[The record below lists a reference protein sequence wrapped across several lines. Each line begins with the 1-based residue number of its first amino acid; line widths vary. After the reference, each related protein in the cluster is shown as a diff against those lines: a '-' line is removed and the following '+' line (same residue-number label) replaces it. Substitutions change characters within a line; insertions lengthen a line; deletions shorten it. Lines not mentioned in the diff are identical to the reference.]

1 MDNLNGH
8 VMTLANSIIGVSILA
23 MPYCFKQCG
32 IMLSILMLFVSS
44 IISRLSC
51 HFLLKSAIIA
61 RRKTFEFLAFHI
73 FGSAGKFAIE
83 IGIIGFLLGTC
94 IAFFV
99 VMGELGPQIVVEIT
113 NISTTSTMRTSI
125 LMALALFVVLPL
137 GLLRNVD
144 SFNGVS
150 KATIGFYCC
159 LVLKVV
165 FEAVPHILTGDWYQN
180 VNFWRP
186 QGLMQCLPIFSM
198 ALFCQTQLFEMYQAI
213 NNATLERMNNLV
225 KVAMTLCT
233 SVYIFVGT
241 FGYIAFADKNIT
253 GNILLSF
260 SPSFITN
267 LLKLGFILSIA
278 FSFPL
283 IIFPCRASLYSLLYK
298 EGYTLHEG
306 TSNYIPEG
314 RFKTLT
320 MLIIFFSL
328 VVGIMIPNIELVL
341 GLVGST
347 ISIMI
352 CLLFPLTCFICISQ
366 KNTNERLVAQ
376 LMLFVGIFI
385 MVLGTYETLYT
396 VDTVE
401 VNKIGTFSSIDTIDH
416 IANVKKDIIQ
426 THTVLPSEKPITMKK
441 LEVKTENLPKM
452 TEKVKEVRHEPPQP
466 VEPSD
471 EEIKMKNGIKL
482 LPTPKNVAQ
491 NDSKLEQV
499 DIEAIKKEDKEE
511 KDAKLEAK
519 MDIKTDTN
527 KALLDTI
534 QKQNEVQ
541 KELVENQ
548 KKILEV
554 IQSQQKKDESRN
566 VEKLNEE
573 KVKAVKQIQDI
584 AQKAIEKISGG
595 DKNLVGKESG
605 GVEKKTENVNIL
617 NDHMEKNDNI
627 ELNVKPNIL
636 EELKKIDT
644 TQKSP
649 EQKNEPVVNAV
660 NIQEQAKKIQQVIE
674 VIQKHNIDVNQLVM
688 YTKPID
694 MESNNIA
701 PKKENIVATNEKIT
715 VKILKSPS
723 DNVDNTRTTISNISI
738 KRLLDPANYKQN
750 KNNTAPL
757 FMNLGKK
764 ANREDKQ
771 KQIPIPLPISMKNIT
786 LPKEASSLLKISGIK
801 EDKKNSEV
809 AAIPEEVAVVRRDIL
824 QFISRK

>member
-8 VMTLANSIIGVSILA
+8 VMTLANSIIGVSILT

-44 IISRLSC
+44 VISRLSC

-113 NISTTSTMRTSI
+113 DISTTSTMRTSI

-165 FEAVPHILTGDWYQN
+165 FEAVPHILTGDWYQK
-180 VNFWRP
+180 VIFWRP

-233 SVYIFVGT
+233 SVYIFVGM
-241 FGYIAFADKNIT
+241 FGYIAFVDKNIT

-267 LLKLGFILSIA
+267 LIKLGFLLSIA

-314 RFKTLT
+314 RFKMLT

-328 VVGIMIPNIELVL
+328 LVGIMIPNIELVL

-352 CLLFPLTCFICISQ
+352 CLLFPMTCFICISQ
-366 KNTNERLVAQ
+366 KNTNERLLAQ
-376 LMLFVGIFI
+376 FMLFVGIFI
-385 MVLGTYETLYT
+385 MVLGTYEILYT

-401 VNKIGTFSSIDTIDH
+401 VNKIGTFSSLDTIDQ
-416 IANVKKDIIQ
+416 IGVVKKKIVQ
-426 THTVLPSEKPITMKK
+426 THTVLPSEKPVTIKK
-441 LEVKTENLPKM
+441 VEVKTENSIKM
-452 TEKVKEVRHEPPQP
+452 TEKIKEVRHEPPQP
-466 VEPSD
+466 IEPTD
-471 EEIKMKNGIKL
+471 EETKLKKGMKL
-482 LPTPKNVAQ
+482 LATPKNIAQ

-511 KDAKLEAK
+511 KDAKLESK
-519 MDIKTDTN
+519 LDIKSDTN

-554 IQSQQKKDESRN
+554 IQSQQKKDVSRN

-595 DKNLVGKESG
+595 DKNIVGKENG
-605 GVEKKTENVNIL
+605 GVMKKTENGNIL
-617 NDHMEKNDNI
+617 NDHIEKNDKI
-627 ELNVKPNIL
+627 ELSVKPNIL
-636 EELKKIDT
+636 EEMKKIET
-644 TQKSP
+644 TKSP
-649 EQKNEPVVNAV
+649 EPKNKPTVSEV

-688 YTKPID
+688 YTKSANV
-694 MESNNIA
+694 ESNNVV
-701 PKKENIVATNEKIT
+701 PKKRDIIVSNKEKGVQLNI
-715 VKILKSPS
+715 SP
-723 DNVDNTRTTISNISI
+723 DNVDHRNIESSGISI
-738 KRLLDPANYKQN
+738 KQLLDSASYKQN
-750 KNNTAPL
+750 DTAPL

-764 ANREDKQ
+764 SIEEDKS
-771 KQIPIPLPISMKNIT
+771 KHIPIPLPISLKNMT
-786 LPKEASSLLKISGIK
+786 LSKKVPSNNTLLKVSEIK
-801 EDKKNSEV
+801 DKKSSDV
-809 AAIPEEVAVVRRDIL
+809 AAIPEDLAVVRRDIL
-824 QFISRK
+824 EYVSRK